1 MKLARGVLA
10 LALFGAACSDVDT
23 APNTVT
29 SLEFSALP
37 FPAVVTQDTLRDT
50 SGIAAPLRAV
60 AFNSDNEEILDA
72 PVRYAALESFVSVD
86 SVTGVVVG
94 GAQADSTARIV
105 AFIGGLQSAPLRL
118 SVVPRPDA
126 VIPSGTIDTLRY
138 SVTDTTRNVSGD
150 LSVRIVNRASTPN
163 PSVRDWIVTFTLG
176 TPADSAK
183 ARIENE
189 AQRRSK
195 MDTTSSG
202 GIAARRV
209 RLFPAGL
216 TSPSD
221 SIVVF
226 ARARHRGTHIAGS
239 PLRLVLHV
247 RPRVQ

>member
-1 MKLARGVLA
+1 MNFRRWLAA
-10 LALFGAACSDVDT
+10 LALSGAACSDVDT
-23 APNTVT
+23 GPNTVT

-37 FPAVVTQDTLRDT
+37 FPAVVARDTLRDT
-50 SGIAAPLRAV
+50 SGIAAPPRAV
-60 AFNSDNEEILDA
+60 AFNSANEEILDA
-72 PVRYAALESFVSVD
+72 PVRYASLDGAISVD

-94 GAQADSTARIV
+94 GTQTDITARIV
-105 AFIGGLQSAPLRL
+105 AFIGRLQSAPLRL

-126 VIPSGTIDTLRY
+126 VLRSGTIDTLRY
-138 SVTDTTRNVSGD
+138 SVTDTTVNVSGD
-150 LSVRIVNRASTPN
+150 LPVRVVSQAAAPS

-176 TPADSAK
+176 TPADSTR

-189 AQRRSK
+189 SQRRSNV
-195 MDTTSSG
+195 DTTSAD

-216 TSPSD
+216 TSPAD
-221 SIVVF
+221 SIVVL
-226 ARARHRGTHIAGS
+226 ARARHRGTHLAGS

>member
-1 MKLARGVLA
+1 MILRWSLVA
-10 LALFGAACSDVDT
+10 LALFGVACSVDT

-37 FPAVVTQDTLRDT
+37 FPAVVAQDTLRDT
-50 SGIAAPLRAV
+50 SGIAARLRAV

-126 VIPSGTIDTLRY
+126 VVPSGTIDTLRY

-150 LSVRIVNRASTPN
+150 LSVRVVNQASTPN

-176 TPADSAK
+176 TPADSTK

-189 AQRRSK
+189 AQRRSN
-195 MDTTSSG
+195 MDTTSSS

-221 SIVVF
+221 SVVVF

>member
-1 MKLARGVLA
+1 MKSRCRLVAFALIGV
-10 LALFGAACSDVDT
+10 ACSLDT
-23 APNTVT
+23 APNTVS

-37 FPAVVTQDTLRDT
+37 FPAVVAQDTLRDT

-60 AFNSDNEEILDA
+60 AFNSDNDEILDA
-72 PVRYAALESFVSVD
+72 PVRYAALEGVISVD
-86 SVTGVVVG
+86 GVSGIVVG
-94 GAQADSTARIV
+94 GAQTDTAARIV
-105 AFIGGLQSAPLRL
+105 AFIAGLQSAPLRL

-138 SVTDTTRNVSGD
+138 SVTDTSLNVSGD
-150 LSVRIVNRASTPN
+150 LSVRVVNQASTPN
-163 PSVRDWIVTFTLG
+163 RSVRDWIVTFTLG
-176 TPADSAK
+176 TPADSTK
-183 ARIENE
+183 ARMENE
-189 AQRRSK
+189 AQRRST

-202 GIAARRV
+202 GVAARRV

-216 TSPSD
+216 TSPGD

-226 ARARHRGTHIAGS
+226 ARARYRGTHIAGS

>member
-1 MKLARGVLA
+1 MKSRWPLAA
-10 LALFGAACSDVDT
+10 LALFGVACSIDT

-29 SLEFSALP
+29 SLEFGALP
-37 FPAVVTQDTLRDT
+37 FPAVVAQDTLRDT
-50 SGIAAPLRAV
+50 SGIAAPLRAI

-72 PVRYAALESFVSVD
+72 PVRYAALEGVISVD
-86 SVTGVVVG
+86 SVTGIVVG
-94 GAQADSTARIV
+94 GAQADTAARIV
-105 AFIGGLQSAPLRL
+105 AFIGGLQSEALRL

-126 VIPSGTIDTLRY
+126 VIASGTIDTLRY
-138 SVTDTTRNVSGD
+138 SVTDTTANVSGD
-150 LSVRIVNRASTPN
+150 LSVRVVNQATTPN
-163 PSVRDWIVTFTLG
+163 ASVRDWIVTFTLG
-176 TPADSAK
+176 TPADSTK

-189 AQRRSK
+189 TQRRSN
-195 MDTTSSG
+195 MDTTSTG
-202 GIAARRV
+202 GIAARRI

-216 TSPSD
+216 TSPGD